1 MRSLILEGGGFNVGN
16 FTTREIEALGEG
28 LPEVRKGLDGW
39 ITWIR

>member
-1 MRSLILEGGGFNVGN
+1 VTVG
-16 FTTREIEALGEG
+16 ILGEG